1 MINKVE
7 ARGKGHKINWVIFV
21 EWMVHDQLRRLQ
33 CLEVVQVTRSGKLLQ
48 QKNESRGNLK

>member
-7 ARGKGHKINWVIFV
+7 ARGFVCEKKGHKINGVIFV

-33 CLEVVQVTRSGKLLQ
+33 CLEVVQVAGSGKFFW
-48 QKNESRGNLK
+48 QKT